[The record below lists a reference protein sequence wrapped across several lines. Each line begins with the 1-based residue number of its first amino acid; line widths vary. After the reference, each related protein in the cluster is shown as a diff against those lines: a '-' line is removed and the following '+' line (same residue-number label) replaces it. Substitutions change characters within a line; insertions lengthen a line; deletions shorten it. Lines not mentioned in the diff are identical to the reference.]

1 MVHCGITPIEFSRF
15 WQIRSSQRG
24 CKSVG
29 FVSVSMKGTMV
40 SQALLQMRSRDKLN
54 TAIFHCRVVNCKPE
68 WRCSCICCHWPI
80 CQVLVP
86 VSSWNMLLLV
96 NKNQQANAILIHVSK
111 KNQITKPNHNDCWCR
126 AFGSLYEILKKL
138 HCSYLGHQILSWIQ

>member
-29 FVSVSMKGTMV
+29 LVSVSMKRTMV

-68 WRCSCICCHWPI
+68 WCCSCIHCHRPI

-86 VSSWNMLLLV
+86 VSSWNMLTSC
-96 NKNQQANAILIHVSK
+96 QQKPTGKCHSDTCE
-111 KNQITKPNHNDCWCR
+111 QEKPNHNDCWCR
-126 AFGSLYEILKKL
+126 AFGPLYEILKKL